1 MNGHAMESVKGVVV
15 LQKKNVLDLND
26 FHAGIVDNLSELLGS
41 GVSLTLVGLGTP
53 PTKSG
58 AKLQSEPAYLK
69 KWITTR
75 DGVVTGQTTYPVEF
89 KWDSIQMGT
98 PGAFFIKNFHKHEFF
113 LNSLTLHLPG
123 AAQDT
128 VHFVCDSWVYPA
140 SRYNTD
146 RIFFSNRNYLPH
158 ETPPA
163 LVKLR
168 NEELVNLR
176 GDGSGK
182 REEWDRVYD
191 YDLYN
196 DLGNPDKDEE
206 YSRQVLGGSKDFP
219 YPRRGRTGRKPT
231 KTDAASE
238 SRVPIQSS
246 LDIFVPRD
254 ERFGH
259 LKLSDFL
266 AYALKSVGQVLLPEL
281 KSLFDSTPNEFDSFE
296 DLMKLYSDGI
306 KLPSNPL
313 LDAARSLIPLEF
325 IKQLVRSDGEKLLK
339 FPIPKVI
346 ASDEFAWRKDEEFA
360 REMLS
365 GVNPVIIQRLES
377 FPPRSELDPEKYGP
391 QMSSI
396 TVSHI
401 EKSLDGLTV
410 EQALGEKKLF
420 IVDHHDAFMPYLNR
434 INALDSTKT
443 YATRT
448 ILFLREDGTL
458 KPVAI
463 ELSLP
468 VSKELGRPYYRNVLT
483 PAEKGVEGALWQL
496 AKAYVAVNDSGYH
509 QLISHWLRTH
519 AVTEPF
525 IIATNRQLSVMHPV
539 HKLLSPHFR
548 DTMNINALSRQILI
562 NAGGILEGTVFTGK
576 YAMEMSAVVYKGW
589 RFDEQGLPADLVK
602 RGMAEEVEGT
612 GLRLVVEDYPYA
624 VDGLEIWSAI
634 QSWVVDYLSFYYQ
647 NDDGVK
653 GDTELQAWWYEIV
666 NVGHGD
672 HKDATW
678 WYQMQSVKELEK
690 ALTTIIWVAS
700 ALHAAVNFGQYAY
713 AGYMPN
719 RPTMS
724 RKWIPEEGSKE
735 FAQLVEK
742 PDLFLLNTLS
752 NQFQTTLG
760 IALIE
765 ILSTHS
771 SDELYLG
778 QRASSH
784 WTHDDS
790 VLEAFERFA
799 SSLKE
804 SEKKINER
812 NKDQRLKNR
821 SGPVQI
827 PYTLLYPSTSDVSGV
842 GGLTGKGI
850 PNSVSI

>member
-1 MNGHAMESVKGVVV
+1 MVDPGIISGMVGYAIQVAANQIIAHINITVSKTPSFNALRNDFVKQIALRINKRLDSKEEDEVKIWLHEKLIENKFALFLGWSIPYGISQLSSLEYLSVNGCPNGVGVETGRNKCRGRLLSINDLGTLKQLKRLELENNGETIRQGMLERMKEKESLTLKLTQMESLLHDMITMSNVRKIRLVCPQLLSIDDSFCGFQHLSYINLCKCDALKQLPALHKLVSLKHLEILACPNIEKLPEEFGESGAFPKLENSYTITHKKDYGSENMNGHAMESVKGVVV

-53 PTKSG
+53 HTKSG

-140 SRYNTD
+140 SLYNTD

-325 IKQLVRSDGEKLLK
+325 IKQLFRSDGGKLLK

-365 GVNPVIIQRLES
+365 GVNPVIIQRLE
-377 FPPRSELDPEKYGP
+377 
-391 QMSSI
+391 
-396 TVSHI
+396 
-401 EKSLDGLTV
+401 
-410 EQALGEKKLF
+410 
-420 IVDHHDAFMPYLNR
+420 
-434 INALDSTKT
+434 
-443 YATRT
+443 
-448 ILFLREDGTL
+448 
-458 KPVAI
+458 
-463 ELSLP
+463 
-468 VSKELGRPYYRNVLT
+468 
-483 PAEKGVEGALWQL
+483 
-496 AKAYVAVNDSGYH
+496 
-509 QLISHWLRTH
+509 
-519 AVTEPF
+519 
-525 IIATNRQLSVMHPV
+525 
-539 HKLLSPHFR
+539 
-548 DTMNINALSRQILI
+548 
-562 NAGGILEGTVFTGK
+562 
-576 YAMEMSAVVYKGW
+576 
-589 RFDEQGLPADLVK
+589 
-602 RGMAEEVEGT
+602 
-612 GLRLVVEDYPYA
+612 
-624 VDGLEIWSAI
+624 
-634 QSWVVDYLSFYYQ
+634 
-647 NDDGVK
+647 
-653 GDTELQAWWYEIV
+653 
-666 NVGHGD
+666 
-672 HKDATW
+672 
-678 WYQMQSVKELEK
+678 
-690 ALTTIIWVAS
+690 
-700 ALHAAVNFGQYAY
+700 
-713 AGYMPN
+713 
-719 RPTMS
+719 
-724 RKWIPEEGSKE
+724 
-735 FAQLVEK
+735 
-742 PDLFLLNTLS
+742 
-752 NQFQTTLG
+752 
-760 IALIE
+760 
-765 ILSTHS
+765 
-771 SDELYLG
+771 
-778 QRASSH
+778 
-784 WTHDDS
+784 
-790 VLEAFERFA
+790 
-799 SSLKE
+799 
-804 SEKKINER
+804 
-812 NKDQRLKNR
+812 
-821 SGPVQI
+821 
-827 PYTLLYPSTSDVSGV
+827 
-842 GGLTGKGI
+842 
-850 PNSVSI
+850 